1 MKEEEEEKAHRTWV
15 GDGKK
20 GMYII
25 VYIYTLYRN

>member
-1 MKEEEEEKAHRTWV
+1 MKEEEEGSQDMGGRW
-15 GDGKK
+15 KK